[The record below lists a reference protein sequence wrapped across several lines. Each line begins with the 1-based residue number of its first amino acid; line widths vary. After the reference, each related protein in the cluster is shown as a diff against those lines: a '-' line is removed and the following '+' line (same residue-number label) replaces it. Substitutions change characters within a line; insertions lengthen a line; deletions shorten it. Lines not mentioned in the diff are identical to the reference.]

1 MKNTKYEGTK
11 VEQIFMDDIL
21 ENEPAESPIK
31 EKKAKVV
38 KGNLNLRTGSTKD
51 GEVITVIPDGSEIIV
66 SENVGAWLRAKFED
80 KEGWVMAE
88 FVEVEE

>member
-1 MKNTKYEGTK
+1 MKNEYEGTK

-38 KGNLNLRTGSTKD
+38 KGNLNLRAGNTKD
-51 GEVITVIPDGSEIIV
+51 REVIAVIPDGSEIIV
-66 SENVGAWLRAKFED
+66 SESVGVWLRAKFGD
-80 KEGWVMAE
+80 KQGWVMSE
-88 FVEVEE
+88 FVEIEE

>member
-1 MKNTKYEGTK
+1 MKNEYKGTK

-38 KGNLNLRTGSTKD
+38 KGNLNLRAKSTKD
-51 GEVITVIPDGSEIIV
+51 SEVIAVIPDGSEIIV
-66 SENVGAWLRAKFED
+66 SESVGVWLRAKFGD
-80 KEGWVMAE
+80 KQGWVMAE
-88 FVEVEE
+88 FVEIEE